1 MTIMLSSF
9 SKKNEIEK
17 VVKELLAAGVIHPST
32 SPYSSLH
39 DNSWQ
44 IFIHHHVLNKTT
56 VNAKFP
62 ILMINELLDELI
74 RACYFTKLDLCS
86 SYHQVWMH
94 IEDVKNTT
102 LKHQGHYDF

>member
-1 MTIMLSSF
+1 MLSSF

-17 VVKELLAAGVIHPST
+17 VVKELLAAGFIRPST

-39 DNSWQ
+39 DSSWQ
-44 IFIHHHVLNKTT
+44 IFIHYHALNKIT
-56 VNAKFP
+56 VKAKFP
-62 ILMINELLDELI
+62 ISMINEILDELT

-94 IEDVKNTT
+94 IEDVKKTA